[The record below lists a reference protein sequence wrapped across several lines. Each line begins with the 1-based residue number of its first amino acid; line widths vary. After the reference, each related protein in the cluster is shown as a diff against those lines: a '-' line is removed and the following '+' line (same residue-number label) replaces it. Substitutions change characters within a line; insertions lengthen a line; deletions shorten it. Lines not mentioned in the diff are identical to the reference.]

1 MPYHI
6 SSGSVRAESRTV
18 DKSRLD
24 VTEFMDSFCT
34 QNLMFDLT
42 PVHYYSGFRL
52 KRCQTSAEARHLYL
66 SIPFPEKYEHYNQ
79 LAMYTNYNL
88 PADRQ
93 TDVQFMLLIVLLTA
107 PKVFVSLQL
116 FGGYFPSYPL
126 NGRKTLR
133 AVRLLA

>member
-6 SSGSVRAESRTV
+6 SSGSVRAESITV
-18 DKSRLD
+18 DTSRLD

-79 LAMYTNYNL
+79 LAMYKLQPACRSANRCPIYVVNCFVNRSESFRFTTTVRRVLSIL
-88 PADRQ
+88 PSQRSKD
-93 TDVQFMLLIVLLTA
+93 LE
-107 PKVFVSLQL
+107 S
-116 FGGYFPSYPL
+116 G
-126 NGRKTLR
+126 
-133 AVRLLA
+133 